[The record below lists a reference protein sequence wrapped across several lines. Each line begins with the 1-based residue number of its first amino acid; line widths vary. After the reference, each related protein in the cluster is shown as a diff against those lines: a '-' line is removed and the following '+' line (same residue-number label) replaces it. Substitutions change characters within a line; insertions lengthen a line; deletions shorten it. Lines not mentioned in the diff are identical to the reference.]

1 MDTLME
7 EEETE
12 TVCQSIFRRF
22 LAVKEGKNEM
32 MSKEENAAE
41 EKFGMH
47 LNFFF
52 KYEINYS
59 Y

>member
-1 MDTLME
+1 M
-7 EEETE
+7 
-12 TVCQSIFRRF
+12 V
-22 LAVKEGKNEM
+22 
-32 MSKEENAAE
+32 SKEENAAE